1 MLLSIIFGFQMVCV
15 RSVVWLFSGFEELQG
30 VESEGGAGGFGS
42 LAPALPS
49 SAMQKQVGK
58 DGGKAPAWKPKA
70 VPLDEERACP
80 RTACLRACAL

>member
-1 MLLSIIFGFQMVCV
+1 MVCV

-30 VESEGGAGGFGS
+30 VESDGAGGFGS

-80 RTACLRACAL
+80 RAACLPACAPGS